1 MDISEEVN
9 EFVGWLSKQ
18 FSLGYH
24 DARKEEYGRR
34 RANVALYVQLNYEND
49 RQFTCMEVSVR
60 IYAFDVWGSVTRDY
74 RLATRNGLDKEYV
87 EKCIAMADSM
97 DDKIERLDDEFK
109 QMADNARNS

>member
-1 MDISEEVN
+1 MATSEEVN

-24 DARKEEYGRR
+24 DAWKDEYGRR

-97 DDKIERLDDEFK
+97 DDKIVQLDDEFK
-109 QMADNARNS
+109 QMAETARNS